1 MYDQIKDATY
11 LQKMEL
17 LTPYHREILESV
29 KKDLKQEHI
38 GKDKSVHKQL
48 FGNKPL
54 HRIELEEMLTIYSP
68 LLLSSEEL
76 GEFVSS
82 RWVLKN
88 IEIYEYFGQKL
99 EQIES
104 DFEQL
109 TQIEETLAR
118 SIVEEAIGKFG
129 AKATYFFCLLNSV
142 VLPSGEF
149 RILEERSKSAEHSGI
164 EKTSDGSAKVW
175 SEEQVRRLEE
185 RYRQKLAGME
195 RKYSLEVLAL
205 KKHISHLSKKLQTKT
220 GTGDV

>member
-11 LQKMEL
+11 LKKMEL

-38 GKDKSVHKQL
+38 SKDKSVHRQL

-54 HRIELEEMLTIYSP
+54 HRIELEEMLAVYSP

-76 GEFVSS
+76 GEFVAS

-99 EQIES
+99 EQVEGN
-104 DFEQL
+104 FEEL
-109 TQIEETLAR
+109 TQLDETFAR
-118 SIVEEAIGKFG
+118 TLVEEAIGQFG
-129 AKATYFFCLLNSV
+129 ARMTYFFCLLNSV
-142 VLPSGEF
+142 VLPSSEF
-149 RILEERSKSAEHSGI
+149 HILEERSKSTEHSGTA
-164 EKTSDGSAKVW
+164 KTSEVSDKVW
-175 SEEQVRRLEE
+175 SKDQVRRLEE

-195 RKYSLEVLAL
+195 RKYSSEVAAL
-205 KKHISHLSKKLQTKT
+205 KNHISHLSKKLQSRASS
-220 GTGDV
+220 GDV